1 MDAVLKTMKELI
13 ENSDHIVL
21 VSGLEVVREAGL
33 NGVRAEHIAYD
44 IEQKYGYSND
54 EIISSMFLS
63 KRVELFYQYY
73 KEIILNKELK
83 PTPVHEGAAK
93 LQKADKLDAVIKRT
107 VYPLYE
113 MAGCENVIDMHGSVE
128 KNYCPNCGKFYGS
141 EFIRHAKG
149 LPLCEECSMPLRP
162 GFNLLGE
169 MVDNGK
175 MTAACNAV
183 EQADLL
189 LIMGAGMNAPLCTH
203 LTKYYQGNKMLL
215 LNTQESVGDERADY
229 RVYGKINE
237 MAAYVMDVPPA
248 MSKTEKKDKQKTE
261 KAKQKD
267 EHSNEK
273 ED

>member
-13 ENSDHIVL
+13 EKSDNVVL
-21 VSGLEVVREAGL
+21 VSGLEVVKEAGL

-44 IEQKYGYSND
+44 IEQKFGYSND

-93 LQKADKLDAVIKRT
+93 LQKADKLEAVIKRT

-113 MAGCENVIDMHGSVE
+113 MVGCENVIDMHGSVE

-141 EFIRHAKG
+141 EFIRNAKG
-149 LPLCEECSMPLRP
+149 LPLCEECSLPLRP
-162 GFNLLGE
+162 GFTLMGE

-183 EQADLL
+183 EQADVL
-189 LIMGAGMNAPLCTH
+189 LIVGAGINSPLCTH
-203 LTKYYQGNKMLL
+203 LIKYYTGDKMLL
-215 LNTQESVGDERADY
+215 LNTQENVGDERANH
-229 RVYGKINE
+229 RAYGKINE

-248 MSKTEKKDKQKTE
+248 APKAKKKDKKKTEKVKQE
-261 KAKQKD
+261 EEQ
-267 EHSNEK
+267 NNGK